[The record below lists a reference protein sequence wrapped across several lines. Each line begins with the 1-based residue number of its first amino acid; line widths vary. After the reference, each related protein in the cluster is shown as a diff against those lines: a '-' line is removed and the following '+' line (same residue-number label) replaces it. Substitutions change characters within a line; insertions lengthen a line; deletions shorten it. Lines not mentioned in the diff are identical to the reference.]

1 MNETEKMFAGK
12 IYNPFCEGMPEARR
26 KAHELCQKYNMIPET
41 DEKSREAV
49 LHELMP
55 DHGEGV
61 YLQGPIQF
69 DFGTH
74 IKMGRHSYANFN
86 FCVLDENQVTIGENV
101 FIGPNCSILTPIH
114 PLCHEDRNIFHDVKT
129 DSDINIEY
137 SASVV
142 IEDNC
147 WIGGSVT
154 ILPGVTIGEGCVIG
168 AGAVVTKSIPTHTL
182 AFGNP
187 CRVIRA
193 ITEEDRLSNHPER
206 FAE

>member
-1 MNETEKMFAGK
+1 MHETEKMFAGK
-12 IYNPFCEGMPEARR
+12 IYNPFCEGMTEARR
-26 KAHELCQKYNMIPET
+26 KAHELCQKYNALPES
-41 DEKSREAV
+41 DEKAREAV
-49 LHELMP
+49 LKELMP
-55 DHGEGV
+55 EHGEGV

-69 DFGTH
+69 DFGSH
-74 IKMGRHSYANFN
+74 IKMGKRSYANFN
-86 FCVLDENQVTIGENV
+86 FCVLDENRVTIGENV

-114 PLCHEDRNIFHDVKT
+114 PLCHEDRNIFHDVNT
-129 DSDINIEY
+129 DADINIEY
-137 SASVV
+137 SAPVV

-168 AGAVVTKSIPTHTL
+168 AGAVVTKSIPANTL

-187 CRVIRA
+187 CKVIRS
-193 ITEEDRLSNHPER
+193 ITQEDRLSNHPEL